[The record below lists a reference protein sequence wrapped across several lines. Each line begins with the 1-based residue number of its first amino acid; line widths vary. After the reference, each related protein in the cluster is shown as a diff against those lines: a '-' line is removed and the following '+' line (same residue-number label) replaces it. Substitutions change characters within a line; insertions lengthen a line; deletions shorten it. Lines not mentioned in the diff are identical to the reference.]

1 MVTLVNRANNGRNMT
16 RPMSFP
22 DFDTS
27 AAWRVEDLQAGRRWV
42 FDIGVR
48 DGARLAQAA
57 KDAYDPERPLFDYAR
72 EEFDLGPALDTI
84 STAAHEAHF
93 GRGMALVRGLPRD
106 DLGKDEYQLL
116 IWAIGLNL
124 GVARPQGKASQY
136 ISEVRAAGMD
146 YRTSAGR
153 GYNSKAGLDFHADGC
168 DLVALACY
176 NKAKSGGQ
184 SMASSSVS
192 AWQTLVEERPD
203 LAEVARQNFCF
214 SRNQEQAPDEE
225 PFYAQPLFDFEDG
238 RLFANWNRNRVR
250 TAQTIGGVPQLTA
263 AQRECT
269 DLLDEILR
277 RPDIM
282 FTMWLEPGDL
292 QFMNNHVLL
301 HSRTTFE
308 DYSEEDRKRLLFRL
322 WLAPPDSVPLPVTWG
337 HFFRSIKSGTV
348 RGGIRGHLHDETCRA
363 FERRQAKD
371 LGMAPPV

>member
-1 MVTLVNRANNGRNMT
+1 MT
-16 RPMSFP
+16 FS

-27 AAWRVEDLQAGRRWV
+27 AAWRVEDLQADRRWV
-42 FDIGVR
+42 FNIGAR
-48 DGARLAQAA
+48 DGAHLVQAA

-72 EEFDLGPALDTI
+72 TEFDLGPALDIIT
-84 STAAHEAHF
+84 TAAHEAHF
-93 GRGMALVRGLPRD
+93 GRGMALVRGLPCN

-116 IWAIGLNL
+116 IWSIGLNL
-124 GVARPQGKASQY
+124 GVARPQGKASKY
-136 ISEVRAAGMD
+136 VSEVRAAGMD

-153 GYNSKAGLDFHADGC
+153 GYNSNAGLDFHADGC

-203 LAEVARQNFCF
+203 LAEVARQNFYF
-214 SRNQEQAPDEE
+214 SRNQEEAPDEE

-238 RLFANWNRNRVR
+238 RLFAMWNRNRMR
-250 TAQTIGGVPQLTA
+250 TAQAIEGVPQLTT

-269 DLLDEILR
+269 DLLDDILR
-277 RPDIM
+277 RPAIM

-308 DYSEEDRKRLLFRL
+308 DYNEYYRKRLLFRL
-322 WLAPPDSVPLPVTWG
+322 WLAPPDSLTLPVTWR
-337 HFFRSIKSGTV
+337 HFFRSIAPGTV
-348 RGGIRGHLHDETCRA
+348 RGGIRGHQHDDACRA
-363 FERRQAKD
+363 FERRQAED